1 MGDELE
7 FRISTGLKD
16 IIGKDLITDEF
27 IAVFELVKNSYDAF
41 AKNVVIT
48 IEDNKLIISDDGKGM
63 SLKDLKNKWLFVAYS
78 AKKDNSEDKN
88 DSDKNESYRDII
100 QERKHYAGAKGIG
113 RFSSD
118 RLGKLLT
125 IKTKNKDSSKLEE
138 LKIDW
143 SKFEIDQKNI
153 FEKVK
158 VNHNTITDFKVK
170 FPSNSNSG
178 TILEISNLYNFWDRK
193 RILALK
199 HSLEKLINPF
209 SEKNDFNIE
218 IICERELD
226 EDKNGFYKTGSK
238 DIKGKKFFDRDKANG
253 TIKNA
258 ILDILELKTSQI
270 TFKILKGEIETQIID
285 RGELIYH
292 IKEPAKEFQII
303 ENLQIDLYFLNR
315 SAKHNFSLKM
325 GIQPIQFGSIFL
337 FKNGFRVQPFGEK
350 GDDSWGIDF
359 RAQQGYNR
367 FLGTRDLFGRVSV
380 STNNTEQF
388 REVSSRD
395 GGLIETPGYYELM
408 NAFELAHRRL
418 ERYVVGVLWGEGF
431 LRKKYFGDNK
441 EGISKAQEYR
451 SNLSGDKDSENLE
464 IAKSNLGSKLDFIQI
479 IKSLTSDKG
488 IEIIEFNKG
497 FIDLI
502 NEKIDDTQLKFISD
516 LKDIAGKTEDSKLL
530 NKVSDIE
537 KAFERLKKEKEQA
550 EKKAIEEERKRI
562 EAEKRANEQEKAL
575 KQAEI
580 KAEKEEEKRRK
591 AELATLKKEKERAE
605 AEVAKVKAQLKAK
618 EEEEK
623 RKIEE
628 EARKKAE
635 KEALT
640 RKNQLTQY
648 KSAETIE
655 YKDLRDSNHIVGVY
669 SDTISKKILRFKRK
683 LDKGKTIDNKELL
696 EFISGINLAN
706 EKIATITR
714 FTTKANYLKA
724 SLESTEDIVN
734 FICNYIEK
742 TYKILYKLKVEYI
755 NKETIFIKKFKPIE
769 LTVVI
774 DNILS
779 NSRRKSADK
788 VILEFTLVKNT
799 LEIIIR
805 DIGQQLSEGM
815 DSDIIFEEGTTTT
828 RGSGL
833 GLSHVKRIIEEELN
847 GEILHNPKYT
857 EGFELI
863 IELRK

>member
-1 MGDELE
+1 MGNELE
-7 FRISTGLKD
+7 FKISTGLKD

-78 AKKDNSEDKN
+78 AKKDDSEDSN
-88 DSDKNESYRDII
+88 NSNKNESYRDII

-125 IKTKNKDSSKLEE
+125 IKTRSNSTSKLEE

-143 SKFEIDQKNI
+143 SKFESDQKKI
-153 FEKVK
+153 FETVK
-158 VNHNTITDFKVK
+158 VNHNTLSSKTVK
-170 FPSNSNSG
+170 FPENSSSG
-178 TILEISNLYNFWDRK
+178 TILEISQLYNLWDRT

-209 SEKNDFNIE
+209 SENNDFNIE
-218 IICERELD
+218 IICERELN
-226 EDKNGFYKTGSK
+226 EDKNGFYKTGLK
-238 DIKGKKFFDRDKANG
+238 ENKGKKYFERDRVNG
-253 TIKNA
+253 PIKNA

-270 TFKILKGEIETQIID
+270 TFKISKDKIETQIID

-292 IKEPAKEFQII
+292 TKEPANEFQII
-303 ENLQIDLYFLNR
+303 ENLQIDLYFLNT
-315 SAKHNFSLKM
+315 SAKYNFTRKM
-325 GIQPIQFGSIFL
+325 GIQVVNFGSVFL
-337 FKNGFRVQPFGEK
+337 FKNGFRVQPYGEF
-350 GDDSWGIDF
+350 GDDSWGIDQ
-359 RAQQGYNR
+359 RKQQGYNR
-367 FLGTRDLFGRVSV
+367 FLGTRDLFGRVSI

-388 REVSSRD
+388 KEVSSRD
-395 GGLIETPGYYELM
+395 GGLIETPGYYELL

-431 LRKKYFGDNK
+431 KRRKYFGDDDH
-441 EGISKAQEYR
+441 KAQEYR
-451 SNLSGDKDSENLE
+451 DKLSTDKDSENLE
-464 IAKSNLGSKLDFIQI
+464 IVKSNLGSKLDFIQI
-479 IKSLTSDKG
+479 IKSLTSNKNV
-488 IEIIEFNKG
+488 EIIDFNKG

-502 NEKIDDTQLKFISD
+502 NEKIDDTQIKFISD
-516 LKDIAGKTEDSKLL
+516 LKEIADKTDDSKLL

-537 KAFERLKKEKEQA
+537 KAFERLKTEKEKA
-550 EKKAIEEERKRI
+550 EKKALEEERKKE
-562 EAEKRANEQEKAL
+562 EALFELRKSEIRAQEEVRKRR
-575 KQAEI
+575 
-580 KAEKEEEKRRK
+580 KEEEKRRQAEFK
-591 AELATLKKEKERAE
+591 AEKKEKERAQ
-605 AEVAKVKAQLKAK
+605 AELAKVKAQLKAK

-635 KEALT
+635 KEAAT

-683 LDKGKTIDNKELL
+683 IEKGKKIEDKELL

-724 SLESTEDIVN
+724 SLESTEDIVD

-742 TYKILYKLKVEYI
+742 TYKVLYRLNVEYI
-755 NKETIFIKKFKPIE
+755 NKETTFIKKFKPIE

-788 VILEFTLVKNT
+788 VILEFNIVKNN
-799 LEIIIR
+799 LEIAIR
-805 DIGQQLSEGM
+805 DIGQQLSEKM
-815 DSDIIFEEGTTTT
+815 DSTMIFEEGTTTT

-833 GLSHVKRIIEEELN
+833 GLNHVQRIIEDELN
-847 GEILHNPKYT
+847 GDIHHNPEYT
-857 EGFELI
+857 KGFELKI
-863 IELRK
+863 KLKK

>member
-1 MGDELE
+1 MGNELE
-7 FRISTGLKD
+7 FKISTGLKD

-41 AKNVVIT
+41 AKNVIIT

-63 SLKDLKNKWLFVAYS
+63 SLDDLKNKWLFVAYS
-78 AKKDNSEDKN
+78 AKKDDSEDKK
-88 DSDKNESYRDII
+88 DSDKNESYRDVI

-125 IKTKNKDSSKLEE
+125 IKTKNNDSKKLEE

-143 SKFEIDQKNI
+143 SKFETNQKNT
-153 FEKVK
+153 FETVK
-158 VNHNTITDFKVK
+158 VNHNTITDYKVE

-178 TILEISNLYNFWDRK
+178 TILEISNLYKVWDRK

-218 IICERELD
+218 IVCSKELNED
-226 EDKNGFYKTGSK
+226 ENGFYKTGPK
-238 DIKGKKFFDRDKANG
+238 ENRGKKYFQRDKVNG
-253 TIKNA
+253 SIKNA

-270 TFKILKGEIETQIID
+270 TFKISNGEIETQIID

-292 IKEPAKEFQII
+292 IKEPANEFQII
-303 ENLQIDLYFLNR
+303 ENLQIDLYYLNR

-367 FLGTRDLFGRVSV
+367 FLGTRDLFGRVSI
-380 STNNTEQF
+380 SSNNTTEF
-388 REVSSRD
+388 KEVSSRD
-395 GGLIETPGYYELM
+395 GGLIETPGYYELI
-408 NAFELAHRRL
+408 NAFDLAHKRL

-431 LRKKYFGDNK
+431 KRRKYFGEDDD
-441 EGISKAQEYR
+441 KAQEYR
-451 SNLSGDKDSENLE
+451 DKLSTDKDSENLK

-479 IKSLTSDKG
+479 IKSLTSNKD
-488 IEIIEFNKG
+488 IEIIDFNKD

-502 NEKIDDTQLKFISD
+502 NEKIDDTQIKFITD
-516 LKDIAGKTEDSKLL
+516 LKDIADKTKDSKLR
-530 NKVSDIE
+530 NKVTDLE
-537 KAFERLKKEKEQA
+537 EAFERLKKEKEDA
-550 EKKAIEEERKRI
+550 EKKALEEERKKE
-562 EAEKRANEQEKAL
+562 EALFELKKSNIRAQEEV
-575 KQAEI
+575 QRRR
-580 KAEKEEEKRRK
+580 KEEEKRRQ
-591 AELATLKKEKERAE
+591 AEFQTEKKEKERAQ
-605 AEVAKVKAQLKAK
+605 AELAKVKAQLKAK

-623 RKIEE
+623 RLEE
-628 EARKKAE
+628 EKARIKAE

-640 RKNQLTQY
+640 RKKQLTQY

-734 FICNYIEK
+734 FIFNYIEK

-755 NKETIFIKKFKPIE
+755 NKEIVFLKTFKPIE
-769 LTVVI
+769 LTVAI

-788 VILEFTLVKNT
+788 VILEFNLLKDG
-799 LEIIIR
+799 LEISIR
-805 DIGQQLSEGM
+805 DIGQKLSDEM
-815 DSDIIFEEGTTTT
+815 DSSIIFEEGTTTT

-833 GLSHVKRIIEEELN
+833 GLSHIKRIVEDELN
-847 GEILHNPKYT
+847 GEIYHNPEYT
-857 EGFELI
+857 KGFELKI
-863 IELRK
+863 KLKK

>member
-1 MGDELE
+1 MGNELE
-7 FRISTGLKD
+7 FKISTGLKD

-78 AKKDNSEDKN
+78 AKKDDSEDSN
-88 DSDKNESYRDII
+88 NSNKNESYRDII

-125 IKTKNKDSSKLEE
+125 IKTRSNSTSKLEE

-143 SKFEIDQKNI
+143 SKFETDQKKT
-153 FEKVK
+153 FETIK
-158 VNHNTITDFKVK
+158 VNHNTLSSKTVK
-170 FPSNSNSG
+170 FPKNSSSG
-178 TILEISNLYNFWDRK
+178 TILEISQLYNVWDRT

-209 SEKNDFNIE
+209 SENNDFNIE
-218 IICERELD
+218 IICERELN
-226 EDKNGFYKTGSK
+226 EDKNGFYKTGLK
-238 DIKGKKFFDRDKANG
+238 ENRGKKFFERDRVNG
-253 TIKNA
+253 PIKNA

-270 TFKILKGEIETQIID
+270 TFKISKGKIETQIND

-292 IKEPAKEFQII
+292 TKEPANEFQII
-303 ENLQIDLYFLNR
+303 ENLQIDLYFLNT
-315 SAKHNFSLKM
+315 SAKYNFTRKM
-325 GIQPIQFGSIFL
+325 GIQVVNFGSVFL
-337 FKNGFRVQPFGEK
+337 FKNGFRVQPYGEF
-350 GDDSWGIDF
+350 GDDSWGIDQ
-359 RAQQGYNR
+359 RKQQGYNR
-367 FLGTRDLFGRVSV
+367 FLGTRDLFGRVSI
-380 STNNTEQF
+380 STKNTEQF
-388 REVSSRD
+388 KEVSSRD
-395 GGLIETPGYYELM
+395 GGLIETPGYYELL

-431 LRKKYFGDNK
+431 KRRKYFGDDDN
-441 EGISKAQEYR
+441 KAQEYR
-451 SNLSGDKDSENLE
+451 DKLSTDKDSENLE

-479 IKSLTSDKG
+479 IKSLTSNKNV
-488 IEIIEFNKG
+488 EIIDFNKD

-502 NEKIDDTQLKFISD
+502 NEKIDDTQIKFISD
-516 LKDIAGKTEDSKLL
+516 LKEIADKTDDTKLL

-537 KAFERLKKEKEQA
+537 KAYERLKIEKDKA
-550 EKKAIEEERKRI
+550 EKKALEEERKKE
-562 EAEKRANEQEKAL
+562 EALFELRKS
-575 KQAEI
+575 EI
-580 KAEKEEEKRRK
+580 KAQEEVRKRRKEEEKRRQ
-591 AELATLKKEKERAE
+591 AEFKTEKKEKERAQ
-605 AEVAKVKAQLKAK
+605 AELAKVKAQLKAK

-635 KEALT
+635 KEAAT

-683 LDKGKTIDNKELL
+683 IEKGKKIGDKELL

-734 FICNYIEK
+734 FIYNYIEK
-742 TYKILYKLKVEYI
+742 TYKVLYRLNVEYI
-755 NKETIFIKKFKPIE
+755 NKETTFIKKFKPIE

-779 NSRRKSADK
+779 NSRKKSADK
-788 VILEFTLVKNT
+788 VILEFNIVKNN
-799 LEIIIR
+799 LEIAIR
-805 DIGQQLSEGM
+805 DIGQQLSKKM
-815 DSDIIFEEGTTTT
+815 DSTMIFEEGTTTT

-833 GLSHVKRIIEEELN
+833 GLNHVQRIIEDELN
-847 GEILHNPKYT
+847 GDIHHNPEYT
-857 EGFELI
+857 KGFELKI
-863 IELRK
+863 KLKK